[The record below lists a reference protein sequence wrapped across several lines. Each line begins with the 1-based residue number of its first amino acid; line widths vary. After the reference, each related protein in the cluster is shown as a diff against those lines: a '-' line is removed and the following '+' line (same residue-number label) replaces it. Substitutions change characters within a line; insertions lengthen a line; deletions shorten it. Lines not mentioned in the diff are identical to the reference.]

1 MKYIPKV
8 GIITLGDPREEVP
21 WRREEDKLHEELIN
35 ILKGREEIEVV
46 YPRKVIREYKDVME
60 TVKDMTR
67 NEIDLLLLY
76 IPIWTY
82 PVMAVV
88 GAREAIE
95 RGAQLVIVYSDR
107 GLSGILASAGALKQI
122 GIRSKLIYCKKEE
135 LVRNIIKFAKACMV
149 VNRLKGMRYGVIG
162 GRALGMYT
170 VVDDPIKWQ
179 REFGVDIDHIDQVE
193 VLREAEKIPEDKIN
207 TYLGWIQKNF
217 GLIEYDNKMLT
228 SDILKKQIRVY
239 IALKRIINKYNFD
252 FCGLKCQP
260 ELSDHYVCACLAIA
274 LINDPYDAEG
284 HKEPIVCACEV
295 DHDGALTMQI
305 LKIISGGKPTTLM
318 DVLSYDEEKEL
329 LYLGNCGG
337 MATWFTKRSKD
348 PGENLSEVHLRPQI
362 QGKAGGAATQYV
374 ADEGIFTIA
383 RLFREGDEY
392 RMVLIKSKAV
402 KVPRENLKRDMWP
415 WPHIV
420 VKFKRSD
427 FFKLLDVL
435 GANHLHAT
443 EGDYIEELIEFCK
456 LKDIKYVIFNE
467 AEAP

>member
-1 MKYIPKV
+1 MNYVPRI

-21 WRREEDKLHEELIN
+21 WRSEEDKLHEELVN
-35 ILKGREEIEVV
+35 ILKKSKELKTFYPHKVV
-46 YPRKVIREYKDVME
+46 RAYKDIIE
-60 TVKDMTR
+60 IIKRITR
-67 NEIDLLLLY
+67 DEIDLLLLY
-76 IPIWTY
+76 IPVWTY
-82 PVMAVV
+82 PAITVA

-95 RGAQLVIVYSDR
+95 RGVQLIVIYSDR
-107 GLSGILASAGALKQI
+107 GLSGILASAGALKQV
-122 GIRSKLIYCKKEE
+122 GIRSKLIYCNKEE
-135 LVRNIIKFAKACMV
+135 LVENITKLARACMAI
-149 VNRLKGMRYGVIG
+149 NRLKGMRYGVIG

-170 VVDDPIKWQ
+170 VVDDPIRWQ

-193 VLREAEKIPEDKIN
+193 VLREVEKIPEDKIN
-207 TYLGWIQKNF
+207 TYLRWIQKNF
-217 GLIEYDNKMLT
+217 GLIEYDDKMLT
-228 SDILKKQIRVY
+228 LDILKKQIRVY

-284 HKEPIVCACEV
+284 YKEPIVCACEV
-295 DHDGALTMQI
+295 DHDGALTMEI

-318 DVLSYDEEKEL
+318 DVLSYDEELEL

-337 MATWFTKRSKD
+337 MATWFTKRSD
-348 PGENLSEVHLRPQI
+348 DLGENLREVHLRPQI

-392 RMVLIKSKAV
+392 RMVLIRSKAV

-420 VKFKRSD
+420 VKFKKSD
-427 FFKLLDVL
+427 FLNLLDVL

-456 LKDIKYVIFNE
+456 LKGIKYVVFDE
-467 AEAP
+467 VEAP